1 MLDSE
6 ATKLVMSL
14 KFTRKNMFRKKKLD
28 RLIYIRNIDNTF
40 NHEGPIKY
48 IVEVKLFYKE
58 HKEGMKINVI
68 GKQK

>member
-1 MLDSE
+1 
-6 ATKLVMSL
+6 
-14 KFTRKNMFRKKKLD
+14 MFRKKKLD